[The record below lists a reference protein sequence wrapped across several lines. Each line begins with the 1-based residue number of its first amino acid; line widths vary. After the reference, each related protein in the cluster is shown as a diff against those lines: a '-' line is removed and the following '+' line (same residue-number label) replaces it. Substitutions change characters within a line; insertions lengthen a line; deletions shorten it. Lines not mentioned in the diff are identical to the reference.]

1 MPIRPLS
8 KKTVNLMVAGE
19 AIDSLA
25 AVVRELVENALDAG
39 ASRIAVQV
47 WPQRWAVNVTDDGCG
62 MSETELKNAA
72 LPYCT
77 SKLEVGE
84 GALNRVKT
92 LGFRGEALH
101 SLAQVSQLEIRTCT
115 RSAEVGIEGGA
126 HDYRS
131 WLAIYDCDGIPTY
144 LQPAPAAKGTS
155 VSVRDLFVNWP
166 ARRRALGGRKV
177 ELRRIT
183 DVLQAAALAHPNV
196 TWSLQVDDKTAL
208 ELWPGDSA
216 ADLLPQIVR
225 RLERSQLVSLSV
237 DALTVT
243 LGLPDRYHR
252 QRPDWVRV
260 AVNGRF
266 VHLPQMVQTIQAAF
280 HRTLPRDR
288 HPLCIVHLH
297 LPPESVDW
305 NRHPAKTELYV
316 QDIDDYCDRLRSTIQ
331 TALANCAPSTYER
344 SRQFLSNRQGPAK
357 LAESSGGEYGQGLQS
372 VRVLGQ
378 VQNTYVLVETVQGVW
393 LVEQHVAHERVQ
405 YERLQQAWELVDITE
420 PLLLAGLSEGQIERL
435 EELGLDP
442 EEFGDSLWAIRKLP
456 VLLVAES
463 DTTAA
468 LMDLA
473 CCNNMDLAKA
483 TLACRTAIQN
493 GVELGQE
500 QMERLVRQW
509 QATQN
514 PHTCP
519 HGRPTYLALNESDLA
534 RFFRRSWTVCSQGWG
549 NGDGKLGD
557 RLSTDIR
564 RQLPPADRS

>member
-8 KKTVNLMVAGE
+8 KQTVNLMVAGE

-39 ASRIAVQV
+39 ANRISVQV
-47 WPQRWAVNVTDDGCG
+47 WPQRWAVNVTDDGSG
-62 MSETELKNAA
+62 MSVTELRNAA

-77 SKLEVGE
+77 SKLDVGE

-101 SLAQVSQLEIRTCT
+101 SLAQVSQLEIRTCP
-115 RSAEVGIEGGA
+115 RSTEGGSEGDP

-131 WLAIYDCDGIPTY
+131 WLALYDRDGIPTY

-166 ARRRALGGRKV
+166 TRRSALSGGKV
-177 ELRRIT
+177 ELRRIA
-183 DVLQAAALAHPNV
+183 DVLQSAALAHPNV
-196 TWSLQVDDKTAL
+196 TWSLQVDDKTTL

-225 RLERSQLVSLSV
+225 RLERSHLVSLSV
-237 DALTVT
+237 DVLTVT
-243 LGLPDRYHR
+243 FGLPDRYHR
-252 QRPDWVRV
+252 PRPDWVRI

-266 VHLPQMVQTIQAAF
+266 VHLPQMIHTIQAAF

-331 TALANCAPSTYER
+331 TGLANCAPSAYER
-344 SRQFLSNRQGPAK
+344 SRQFLSNRQGAVK
-357 LAESSGGEYGQGLQS
+357 LSESSGEFGQGLES

-378 VQNTYVLVETVQGVW
+378 VQNTYILVETVQGVL

-405 YERLQQAWELVDITE
+405 YEHLQQAWELVDMTE
-420 PLLLAGLSEGQIERL
+420 PFLLSGLSDCQIERL
-435 EELGLDP
+435 EELGLAP
-442 EEFGDSLWAIRKLP
+442 EEFGDSLWAFRKLP
-456 VLLVAES
+456 ALLVTES
-463 DTTAA
+463 DTAAA
-468 LMDLA
+468 LLDLA
-473 CCNNMDLAKA
+473 CCSNMDLAKA
-483 TLACRTAIQN
+483 TLACRTAIKN
-493 GVELGQE
+493 GLELSKE
-500 QMERLVRQW
+500 EMERLVRQW
-509 QATQN
+509 QATHN

-519 HGRPTYLALNESDLA
+519 HGRPIYLALNESDLA
-534 RFFRRSWTVCSQGWG
+534 RFFRRSWTVCSKGWG
-549 NGDGKLGD
+549 SGNSKLGD
-557 RLSTDIR
+557 RLSADIR
-564 RQLPPADRS
+564 SQLPISDRT